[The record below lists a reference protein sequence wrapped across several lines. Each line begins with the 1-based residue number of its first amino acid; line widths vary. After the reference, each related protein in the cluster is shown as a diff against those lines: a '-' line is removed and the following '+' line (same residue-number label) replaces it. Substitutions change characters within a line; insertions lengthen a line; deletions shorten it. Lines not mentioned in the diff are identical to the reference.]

1 MRRKKL
7 ITIMRDMF
15 YNRWKHYI
23 MFENDMDSHEV
34 AKAAI
39 ITSDNRVLILK
50 RSEYMMD
57 YADEWDL
64 PGGHL
69 KESEK
74 MEIGLD
80 REVQEETGLNIG
92 PLDHEK
98 LITIDNLH
106 FYLIRYN
113 KPSDQINIEVSDE
126 HTDFAFV
133 SQEELQNFNISDKFM
148 GVINKSMGFD
158 DE

>member
-1 MRRKKL
+1 MHD
-7 ITIMRDMF
+7 I
-15 YNRWKHYI
+15 YNMWKQYI

-34 AKAAI
+34 AKATI
-39 ITSDNRVLILK
+39 ITKDNKVLILK
-50 RSEYMMD
+50 RSEYMME
-57 YADEWDL
+57 YAEEWDL

-69 KESEK
+69 KQSEK

-80 REVQEETGLNIG
+80 REVHEETGLNIG
-92 PLDHEK
+92 PYDHEK
-98 LITIDNLH
+98 IITIDNLH

-113 KPSDQINIEVSDE
+113 KHSDQINIQTSDE

-148 GVINKSMGFD
+148 SVINKSMGFD
-158 DE
+158 V

>member
-1 MRRKKL
+1 M
-7 ITIMRDMF
+7 
-15 YNRWKHYI
+15 HYI
-23 MFENDMDSHEV
+23 SKWKQFLMVEDDMDSHEV
-34 AKAAI
+34 AKAVI
-39 ITSDNRVLILK
+39 ITSDNKVLILK
-50 RSEYMMD
+50 RSEYMAE
-57 YADEWDL
+57 YAEEWDL

-80 REVQEETGLNIG
+80 REVEEETGLKIG
-92 PLDHEK
+92 PFDHEK
-98 LITIDNLH
+98 IITIDNLH

-113 KPSDQINIEVSDE
+113 KSSDQINIEISDE
-126 HTDFAFV
+126 HTDFAFI